1 MIANVLHYRVLRAVY
16 FLLLAAIVVFAGML
30 LLTTFHP

>member
-1 MIANVLHYRVLRAVY
+1 MMRAVY
-16 FLLLAAIVVFAGML
+16 CLLLAAIAVFAGML